1 MLLHQNYILKYTAK
15 VPKLG
20 YYCSIKSN
28 KVVGSMDTQKP
39 DESQG
44 TRLLRQ
50 LFLRGNRIFNM
61 QDVTA
66 AATQEKIPHNQLKKI
81 LSNLAKHKR
90 VIRLRRGLYVSVV
103 WLSEQTN
110 THPFVISAYLIQPSA
125 ISHWSALQH
134 HGLTEQ
140 IPQIITA
147 STPTKVVTPSMR
159 EKQKQ
164 HTKHIWEI
172 DGLRYE
178 YINVQQKHF
187 FGTEKI
193 WLDEYFQISITD
205 KERTLLDLFIYS
217 KMFGGIGEA
226 LGILENSLATIDTQK
241 LINYAI
247 QYDKK
252 SLAKRL
258 GWALE
263 YFGVSGKKIE
273 PLLKVPINYYCRL
286 DPSAPAIG
294 PCDKRWMI
302 QNNLTKVENK

>member
-1 MLLHQNYILKYTAK
+1 MKILFLKHAAIL
-15 VPKLG
+15 PILG
-20 YYCSIKSN
+20 YYCSMKSN
-28 KVVGSMDTQKP
+28 RVVGFMGTRKP

-44 TRLLRQ
+44 ARLLRQ

-61 QDVTA
+61 QNASA
-66 AATQEKIPHNQLKKI
+66 AATLEKIPHNQLGKI

-90 VIRLRRGLYVSVV
+90 VLRLRRGLYVSVG
-103 WLSEQTN
+103 WLSEEPD

-140 IPQIITA
+140 IPHIITA
-147 STPTKVVTPSMR
+147 STPKKIVTPSMR
-159 EKQKQ
+159 EKQHAK
-164 HTKHIWEI
+164 TKHIWKI
-172 DGLRYE
+172 DELRYE

-187 FGTEKI
+187 FGIEKL
-193 WLDEYFQISITD
+193 WLGEYFQVNITD
-205 KERTLLDLFIYS
+205 KERTLLDVFIYP

-226 LGILENSLATIDTQK
+226 LGILENSLAVIDTKK

-263 YFGVSGKKIE
+263 YFGVPTKQLE
-273 PLLKVPINYYCRL
+273 QLLKVPINYYCRL
-286 DPSAPAIG
+286 DPSAPAKG
-294 PCDKRWMI
+294 SCDKRWMI
-302 QNNLTKVENK
+302 QNNLIKVENK